1 MEGSAV
7 RRGRF
12 LVTDSP
18 SKPHSPGPEE
28 RQAKTNSPLPP
39 QSVLQTAFHGAVV
52 DSLKALQ
59 SHNAPQSPAK
69 VPLQV
74 FHTFQR
80 TLEVQF
86 SALMQTHRE
95 VMLAL
100 LRQDAVR
107 EEQTL
112 LLVRENEG
120 LVREIADFSK
130 DAGK

>member
-1 MEGSAV
+1 MESSSIQK
-7 RRGRF
+7 GRF

-18 SKPHSPGPEE
+18 SKPHSPSPKELP
-28 RQAKTNSPLPP
+28 NSRKVPSPP

-59 SHNAPQSPAK
+59 SHPAPQTPGK
-69 VPLQV
+69 VPLRV
-74 FHTFQR
+74 FHTFQS
-80 TLEVQF
+80 TLEQQF

-100 LRQDAVR
+100 LRQDAAR

-120 LVREIADFSK
+120 LVREIAKLSR
-130 DAGK
+130 DAGR